1 MKKNFLWKKISLF
14 IVLAV
19 SLLLLKEQ
27 EVAAKYAGETV
38 INGVKYIL
46 DADNQNTAGA
56 YIEDIRGDN
65 LSKELNIPR
74 EIMHQGEMYRVTRFS
89 WGDLDEYAYC
99 GEDKDVPD
107 EIRGRYGVCWRKNV
121 EIPDRARSYHACLRK
136 ITFAKGVKVRGSVY
150 GYDQLRKIIFKD
162 KRDQQTAYYNY
173 CPKLKH
179 LNIPKDFWKFY
190 YNIQNC
196 PSLKMSIAKGHRSLK
211 MRGRDIYSKNG
222 KLLQN
227 AFPNG
232 KKYKVQKGT
241 TLIGD
246 NALWGNETVEKVYLP
261 DSVRAIAMIGLGNMP
276 NLKFVRFG
284 KKMKT
289 FNFIALLYSGAIDR
303 MDFPEATREIY
314 YPEDE
319 RMIISPVRKVYVR
332 AKKLKKGNLK
342 AMPET
347 TTFYVKNHRVE
358 KQLRKFGFRGKIVI
372 QPKMKKYDKIK

>member
-1 MKKNFLWKKISLF
+1 MKKGRIVKISLF
-14 IVLAV
+14 MVLAV

-46 DADNQNTAGA
+46 DEDNQNTAGA

-65 LSKELNIPR
+65 LPKELNIPR
-74 EIMHQGEMYRVTRFS
+74 EIMHQGEMYRVTHFS
-89 WGDLDEYAYC
+89 WGDIEDYTYDW
-99 GEDKDVPD
+99 EDKDVP
-107 EIRGRYGVCWRKNV
+107 EHIRDKYGIYWRKNV

-136 ITFAKGVKVRGSVY
+136 ITFARGVEVSGPVY
-150 GYDQLRKIIFKD
+150 GYDQLRKIVFKG
-162 KRDQQTAYYNY
+162 KNNSLSMYYNR
-173 CPKLKH
+173 CPKLKR
-179 LNIPKDFWKFY
+179 LDMPKTVRRNIS

-227 AFPNG
+227 AFPDG

-261 DSVRAIAMIGLGNMP
+261 DSVRAIAGSGLGAMP
-276 NLKFVRFG
+276 RLKFVRFG
-284 KKMKT
+284 KEMKT
-289 FNFIALLYSGAIDR
+289 FNFMALLYSGAIDR

-319 RMIISPVRKVYVR
+319 RAIISPVRKVYVR

-372 QPKMKKYDKIK
+372 QLKMKKYDKIK